1 MFRGRCSMS
10 RFGMGLALMAAAV
23 IVIAPVA
30 ARAETPVARV
40 TLYEVDE
47 ALKLKPRG
55 HETGAVLARLAQAS
69 LLGVSGDVVALDEKN
84 SVFKT
89 GAFVKAD
96 ASSNVSLAT
105 LVGPVRGTI
114 NLLQDLDPT
123 RNSLDTLLITA
134 VLDIKGEL
142 DLTPTASKIPMAP
155 IQGRWRVSH
164 SHQRGTYSGVFLIPF
179 SLDGK
184 TYYYLNPADVAPGF
198 TCKGAVE
205 YGLCRV
211 DSTEFVLGIPMTKAL
226 LTFSE

>member
-1 MFRGRCSMS
+1 MS

-55 HETGAVLARLAQAS
+55 HDTHAVIARLAQAS

-84 SVFKT
+84 SVFKA

-105 LVGPVRGTI
+105 LVGPVGGTI
-114 NLLQDLDPT
+114 NLLKDDDPN
-123 RNSLDTLLITA
+123 RNSLDTLEITA
-134 VLDIKGEL
+134 VLDITAEL
-142 DLTPTASKIPMAP
+142 DLRPTAIPVPMAP
-155 IQGRWRVSH
+155 IAGRWRAH
-164 SHQRGTYSGVFLIPF
+164 HGKARGYFGGVFLIPF
-179 SLDGK
+179 SVDGGQ
-184 TYYYLNPADVAPGF
+184 TYYYLDPAVVLPGAGF
-198 TCKGAVE
+198 TCKGWAGGGYCQVH
-205 YGLCRV
+205 
-211 DSTEFVLGIPMTKAL
+211 SSEFVLGIPMTKAL